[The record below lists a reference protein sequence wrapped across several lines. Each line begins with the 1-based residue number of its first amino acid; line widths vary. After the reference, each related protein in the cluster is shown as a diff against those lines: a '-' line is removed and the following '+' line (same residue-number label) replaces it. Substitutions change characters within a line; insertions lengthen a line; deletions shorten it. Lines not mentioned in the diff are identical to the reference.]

1 MGLLG
6 DLSRVASEG
15 GQAAVLIKVL
25 INSSGPVHS
34 AQATNL
40 PFAHSPSSFVYCTQL
55 YSIVGAGISKLRNR
69 LSSTE

>member
-15 GQAAVLIKVL
+15 GQAAVKVL